1 MRPHE
6 ARRARGVSWGSTWLL
21 IGLLASPVVAQDLLE
36 KAQQQYAGRQFR
48 SAAELLLR
56 HLDSQPEDF
65 DALLLLGLSL
75 EQDDDHVQAEKVFRE
90 AVRRRPDEGKAHL
103 FLARSLFLQ
112 GRLGLAMQSQ
122 LSARTRGADPHRAA
136 YLEGLIL
143 EEQGDNTAA
152 LAAFRQAG
160 RTADAQ
166 AKAAAILLKQQR
178 PREALKELESVAES
192 DEVRYQRARA
202 FVALDDRES
211 AVRELKGVSDHPSAE
226 ALRRRLRSMPPASK
240 RTSPTAPTTEP
251 VQFVERGEEAGI
263 DFILDNNP
271 TTEKHLP
278 ETMAG
283 GLAVFDANGDG
294 LLDLFFTNGA
304 ATPTLE
310 KQLPRHSNRLYL
322 NRGELRFEDATA
334 KAGLAGEGFS
344 IGAAVADY
352 DNDGDLDL
360 FVAGVRHNLLYRN
373 RGDGRFDEVS
383 AQAGISSEHWSVGGA
398 WFDYDNDGLLDLFV
412 ANYLEWDAASA
423 PVCSDKRTG
432 VRTYCHPKF
441 FDPAPN
447 QLYRNLGG
455 GRFDDVS
462 EQAGLNA
469 HPGKAM
475 SATVADVDD
484 DGDLD
489 VFVPNDA
496 IPNSLF
502 LNQGDGRF
510 EEGALAAGVALKDD
524 GVAVSS
530 MGAAFG
536 DLDGDGL
543 EDLLFTA
550 LPGETFPHFRN
561 EGAGYFLDRTYSS
574 RLGSL
579 SRAYGGWGV
588 ALADFNND
596 GAADVM
602 TANSHVMDNA
612 EAFSSETYRQPNAL
626 WLNRGDGS
634 FSEPDADTGLAER
647 VAAHRGLVAAD
658 LDNDG
663 RLDALVSVLGE
674 HPELWVNN
682 TQTKGCWIA
691 VSLRGIVNNR
701 DGIGAVVRIGDQSQ
715 RYTTT
720 RGYGSSYAGPLHF
733 SIDDCLAPIEAK
745 IQWTNG
751 SINSISI
758 DQFNRTVQAEELDL
772 NLEF

>member
-1 MRPHE
+1 L
-6 ARRARGVSWGSTWLL
+6 LL
-21 IGLLASPVVAQDLLE
+21 IASAAAASGDLR
-36 KAQQQYAGRQFR
+36 KAQQAFAEKRFR

-56 HLDSQPEDF
+56 HLDAQPEDY

-75 EQDDDHVQAEKVFRE
+75 EQSDDALQAEKVFQE
-90 AVRRRPDEGKAHL
+90 AVGRRPEDGRAHL
-103 FLARSLFLQ
+103 FLARTLFLQ
-112 GRLGLAMQSQ
+112 GRFKTALDTQRLAVE
-122 LSARTRGADPHRAA
+122 RGADPGRAA
-136 YLEGLIL
+136 YLRGLIL
-143 EEQGDNTAA
+143 AETGEDEAA
-152 LAAFRQAG
+152 LAAFREAG
-160 RTADAQ
+160 TGGDAP
-166 AKAAAILLKQQR
+166 AKAAALLLKLQR
-178 PREALKELESVAES
+178 PRDALEELKDVEPSE
-192 DEVRYQRARA
+192 EVRYQRALA
-202 FVALDDRES
+202 YAALDERDG
-211 AVRELKGVSDHPSAE
+211 AIRELGKVADHPEAK
-226 ALRRRLRSMPPASK
+226 ALRRRLRAMPAAPERPASVLK
-240 RTSPTAPTTEP
+240 APAP
-251 VQFVERGEEAGI
+251 VTFVERGEEAGL
-263 DFILDNNP
+263 DFILDHNP
-271 TTEKHLP
+271 TPEKHLP

-304 ATPTLE
+304 TTPGLKKE
-310 KQLPRHSNRLYL
+310 PRHSNRLYL

-334 KAGLAGEGFS
+334 EAGLAGEGFS

-360 FVAGVRHNLLYRN
+360 FVAGVRRNLLYRN

-412 ANYLEWDAASA
+412 ANYLEWDPASA

-455 GRFDDVS
+455 GRFEDVS

-475 SATVADVDD
+475 SAAVADVDG

-510 EEGALAAGVALKDD
+510 EEAALTAGVALKDD

-561 EGAGYFLDRTYSS
+561 QGAGYFLDRTYPS
-574 RLGSL
+574 RIGSL
-579 SRAYGGWGV
+579 SRSYGGWGV

-596 GAADVM
+596 GRLDVM

-612 EAFSSETYRQPNAL
+612 EAFSSETYRQPNSL

-634 FSEPDADTGLAER
+634 FSEPDADTGLPAR

-663 RLDALVSVLGE
+663 RLDAVVSVLGGR
-674 HPELWVNN
+674 PELWANN
-682 TQTKGCWIA
+682 TQIKGCWIA
-691 VSLRGIVNNR
+691 MSFRGIGSNR

-733 SIDDCLAPIEAK
+733 SIDDCSAPIEAK

-751 SINSISI
+751 SINAITI
-758 DQFNRTVQAEELDL
+758 DHFNRTVQAEELDL